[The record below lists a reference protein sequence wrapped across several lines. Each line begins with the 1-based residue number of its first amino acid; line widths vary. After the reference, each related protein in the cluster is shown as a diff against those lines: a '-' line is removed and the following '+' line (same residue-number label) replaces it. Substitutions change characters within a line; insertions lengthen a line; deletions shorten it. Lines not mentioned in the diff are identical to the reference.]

1 METTTLPLNSAIL
14 EKTRELC
21 TLILGSPE
29 YKGNLAKIEAFFAD
43 SGAQDTYREFSQLGQ
58 ELHSKQHDG
67 SLTQE
72 DVSAYDKKQE
82 DLRSNP
88 VTDGFMSAEEN
99 LNSIAREISQHVG
112 KSLELGRLP
121 DPEDFESSGGCCG
134 GGGGGEGGGCCSN

>member
-29 YKGNLAKIEAFFAD
+29 YKGNLAKIEAFFKDEA
-43 SGAQDTYREFSQLGQ
+43 AQDSYRAFSQLGQ
-58 ELHSKQHDG
+58 EMHTKQHAG
-67 SLTQE
+67 ELTQ
-72 DVSAYDKKQE
+72 DDISNYDKKQE
-82 DLRSNP
+82 ELRGNAL
-88 VTDGFMSAEEN
+88 TNDFMNAEEG
-99 LNSIAREISQHVG
+99 LNNIAREISQHVG

-134 GGGGGEGGGCCSN
+134 GSGGGDGGGCCSA